1 MLKQVRRSM
10 KPQLSFDEIRIRME
24 QMLVKKSLHAWALLL
39 SLIFAQTLFLST
51 AHAADF
57 VEGTHYE
64 RLPVAVDTVDDN
76 TVEVVEMFSYAC
88 VHCFN
93 FDPMVESWKARQGDT
108 VNFLRIP
115 AVFSPDWELLAQA
128 FYTAETLGVSE
139 DVHMPMFEGIHVKNQ
154 DLRRVPLLV
163 DLFEENAGVIETDFN
178 TAYNSFSVRSRVQQA
193 KAKGRAYRIT
203 GVPSMIVN
211 GKYRIDGRMA
221 GSNTKMLE
229 VVDYLVKMEQA
240 AKSAQE

>member
-1 MLKQVRRSM
+1 
-10 KPQLSFDEIRIRME
+10 
-24 QMLVKKSLHAWALLL
+24 MLVKKHMYTFVISITLL
-39 SLIFAQTLFLST
+39 FTQAVW
-51 AHAADF
+51 AADF
-57 VEGTHYE
+57 VEGTHFE
-64 RLPVAVDTVDDN
+64 RLPVAVDTVDDSKI
-76 TVEVVEMFSYAC
+76 EVVEMFSYAC

-93 FDPMVESWKARQGDT
+93 FDPMIESWHARQGEG
-108 VNFLRIP
+108 VNFMRIP
-115 AVFSPDWELLAQA
+115 AVFSEDWELLAQA

-139 DVHMPMFEGIHVKNQ
+139 QIHTPMFEGIHVKNQ

-163 DLFEENAGVIETDFN
+163 DLFAVNADVSEEDFN

-211 GKYRIDGRMA
+211 GKYRVDGRMA

-229 VVDYLVKMEQA
+229 VVDYLVKLEQSA
-240 AKSAQE
+240 AGAKE